1 MEEEKKTNEERKIPQ
16 KERRTFRAIGEVFY
30 FRNRSVEVVAA
41 SPKYTPCAKC
51 VFKAIPCFDEDFKRV
66 VGTCIGKLREDKKD
80 VYFITARRN

>member
-1 MEEEKKTNEERKIPQ
+1 MEEEKKTNEERRVF
-16 KERRTFRAIGEVFY
+16 KEERTFRAVGEVFY
-30 FRNRSVEVVAA
+30 FRNRSVEAVAA